1 MRGAVADGLHAL
13 EVVVG
18 GLEAPVVPSPG
29 AEAHEVDEGAE
40 RGELK
45 ESPGGHVAGV
55 LRVEVRAV
63 GAAAAHLELAQA
75 VLPVCSG
82 KRCHIVG
89 HDGVAVLSA
98 VLHLAKQCHLL
109 EMLDVERHA
118 EQGVAQ
124 LLVERREQAQ
134 LAEVEVYV
142 AAVARASLVFREEFA
157 VGCELEEVALVTQV
171 VRGLFLGTQL
181 EGYALLLEV
190 LYLLLDREDRLPI
203 VGFGHARSPVI
214 KSIAYF
220 TSMFSTFDGGLI
232 VDSWA
237 SRLIRLPFPVSSA
250 VA

>member
-1 MRGAVADGLHAL
+1 
-13 EVVVG
+13 
-18 GLEAPVVPSPG
+18 
-29 AEAHEVDEGAE
+29 
-40 RGELK
+40 
-45 ESPGGHVAGV
+45 
-55 LRVEVRAV
+55 
-63 GAAAAHLELAQA
+63 
-75 VLPVCSG
+75 
-82 KRCHIVG
+82 
-89 HDGVAVLSA
+89 
-98 VLHLAKQCHLL
+98 
-109 EMLDVERHA
+109 MLDVERHA